1 MSLPARFATQQLYA
15 ATELAPKDP
24 SIFAEAAEMAL
35 NLHRSPDGPVIFLAQ
50 ALGYLSHA
58 CRLEQKRCAPLG
70 KLLQKFAQENR
81 IGNLRG
87 DDQRLI
93 TQEIQALRAMQTNK
107 YAECCRANQKHGKKS
122 CCLVEMISAPL
133 PQVNDVLEATKDHCE
148 SQGRCPDPLV
158 SLDYDNL
165 DLQMVQTSLA
175 SFRSRSVWPTWVS
188 VVNLN
193 VPPSFHKRLSELAVA
208 RYHMFYKEV
217 TATRSHATQLDVN
230 NQFFNQQLKSE
241 ADAQNPRARRWW
253 PELYEHSPEWRALFK
268 YTREAC
274 IQHVL
279 RNGRGQTREY
289 LESLQLILWAA
300 VYTTNTSH
308 NTHMHEQSLC
318 SGTYYSS
325 TPPDSM
331 PLILSDPRGGQ
342 PMHTDMAKQEAE
354 PEAPFFH
361 QVTFFP
367 KEGDMLMF
375 PSYLPH
381 SVPMATPNS
390 NPRVVWAYNLEGGV
404 DSYARMSGI
413 EM

>member
-1 MSLPARFATQQLYA
+1 M
-15 ATELAPKDP
+15 
-24 SIFAEAAEMAL
+24 
-35 NLHRSPDGPVIFLAQ
+35 
-50 ALGYLSHA
+50 
-58 CRLEQKRCAPLG
+58 
-70 KLLQKFAQENR
+70 LQKFAHENR
-81 IGNLRG
+81 IGHLRG
-87 DDQRLI
+87 NDQGLI
-93 TQEIQALRAMQTNK
+93 TQELQALRAMHTGK
-107 YAECCRANQKHGKKS
+107 HAECCRPNQKQGKKN

-133 PQVNDVLEATKDHCE
+133 PQVNDVLEATKDQCG
-148 SQGRCPDPLV
+148 SQGRCPDPFV
-158 SLDYDNL
+158 SLDYDKL

-175 SFRSRSVWPTWVS
+175 TFRSRSVWPTWVS

-193 VPPSFHKRLSELAVA
+193 VPPSFHKRLSELAIT
-208 RYHMFYKEV
+208 RYRSFHKEHTAYLGTDERRGV
-217 TATRSHATQLDVN
+217 TPLDVN
-230 NQFFNQQLKSE
+230 NQFFNQQLKTVGE
-241 ADAQNPRARRWW
+241 AENPRARAWW
-253 PELYEHSPEWRALFK
+253 PELYTYCPEWRALFK

-308 NTHMHEQSLC
+308 STHMHEQSLC

-342 PMHTDMAKQEAE
+342 PMHTDMGKAEAE
-354 PEAPFFH
+354 PEGPFFH

-381 SVPMATPNS
+381 SVPMATANS